1 MYILYIVV
9 VIVVHTQSCPTLCN
23 PTDCSCQAPS
33 SMGFSRRKYWSGL
46 PFPPPGD
53 LPNPGLK
60 PLSPES
66 PALQADSLPLSHW
79 GSPIMYSIYMYT
91 CVCVYLYLV
100 YVCIY
105 IIYSI
110 CVCMF
115 YVYIIYEN
123 MSTVAQRKFP
133 RFVN

>member
-1 MYILYIVV
+1 MCILSPVQLFATPQTV
-9 VIVVHTQSCPTLCN
+9 AARLLHPW
-23 PTDCSCQAPS
+23 D
-33 SMGFSRRKYWSGL
+33 
-46 PFPPPGD
+46 FPGENTGVGCHFLLQGD

-66 PALQADSLPLSHW
+66 PALQADSLLLSHW
-79 GSPIMYSIYMYT
+79 GSPTMYSIYMYT